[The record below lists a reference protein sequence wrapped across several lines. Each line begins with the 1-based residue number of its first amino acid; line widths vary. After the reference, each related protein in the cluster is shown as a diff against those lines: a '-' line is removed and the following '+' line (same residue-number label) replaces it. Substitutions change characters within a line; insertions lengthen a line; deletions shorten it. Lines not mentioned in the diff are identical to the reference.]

1 MNRRSLVLLAISLV
15 LTIVSAAPAACSQ
28 GGRTAVRAGVPKPS
42 SEELEGRAPTA
53 EEIRPSVEAAFAWE
67 SYAPRSSAPLTIFT
81 QAHVLTVQLFHAG
94 PEHTRT
100 YGYSEL
106 QGVPV

>member
-42 SEELEGRAPTA
+42 SEELEGRASTA
-53 EEIRPSVEAAFAWE
+53 T
-67 SYAPRSSAPLTIFT
+67 SAPATRESQVRIWTIHYS
-81 QAHVLTVQLFHAG
+81 AHNGTDRTWLSRVAG
-94 PEHTRT
+94 ALVALEDRQSPRMTPRH
-100 YGYSEL
+100 G
-106 QGVPV
+106 